1 MVNLTIL
8 ECHIVDKILT
18 KISLK
23 FHPFFRGGGGN
34 LRWFPYLDP
43 LARNW
48 NKWLQSEI
56 FRSSWS
62 VKCIVG
68 FFLPRRSRLWQETQ
82 HFLNTVR
89 ARSIGGNIQDI
100 FTYMAIQTYPIITSQ
115 KICET
120 LKYVHPIKSC
130 PLNFE
135 IVRDAKRDWTV
146 LDEVKHSIIQC
157 RVCFSKS
164 MVTISTL
171 SQTSVTTLVALN
183 CYLFW

>member
-135 IVRDAKRDWTV
+135 IVRDAKSTAIRD
-146 LDEVKHSIIQC
+146 
-157 RVCFSKS
+157 CFRWSKTQHNPMQS
-164 MVTISTL
+164 
-171 SQTSVTTLVALN
+171 
-183 CYLFW
+183 LF